1 MKKFNKILALMFGL
15 WMCALLVVP
24 AFAVPVTSGSNDA
37 KPAVIPCV
45 SGMNLP
51 CISETTQ
58 GKSGGVVD
66 YITGTF
72 AGSFLRGFLGIA
84 GITAV
89 IFIMVGGYQMY
100 FSLGNEEMIK
110 TGKNTLVWAVIG
122 LVVVI
127 LSAAIVRI
135 ITSISF

>member
-1 MKKFNKILALMFGL
+1 MFGL
-15 WMCALLVVP
+15 WICTLLVVP
-24 AFAVPVTSGSNDA
+24 AFAADPVTSGSTDA

-45 SGMNLP
+45 SELNLP
-51 CISETTQ
+51 CISEDTQ
-58 GKSGGVVD
+58 KANGATK
-66 YITGTF
+66 YITETF
-72 AGSFLRGFLGIA
+72 AVKFLRGFLGIA

-89 IFIMVGGYQMY
+89 VFIMVGGYQMY

-127 LSAAIVRI
+127 LSAAIVQI
-135 ITSISF
+135 ITNISF